1 LHFGQAMLTVTL
13 PMRRSRLRLF
23 AFALIA
29 NGLLGVALVAIALG
43 ALGPLITRA
52 SVAADSAGDS
62 LGTAAVA
69 LDQMATAFDGFD
81 KSLNDAKASSAHASQ
96 LLNDAST
103 TSAQLADA
111 MSINFLGAQPFLPIA
126 LSFRRNTDELRGVS
140 ADLSTLSE
148 AIGHDSRDIGAV
160 RDSVRLLR
168 DRVQQLARDAA
179 ASPDGRHVGPE
190 LTVLAY
196 GLTLWLGVLALL
208 STAAGFVVLR
218 I

>member
-1 LHFGQAMLTVTL
+1 MAL
-13 PMRRSRLRLF
+13 
-23 AFALIA
+23 ALIA
-29 NGLLGVALVAIALG
+29 NGLLGAALVGIALG

-62 LGTAAVA
+62 LGAAAVA

-81 KSLNDAKASSAHASQ
+81 KSLSDAKTSSAHASQ

-126 LSFRRNTDELRGVS
+126 QSFRRNTDELRGVS

-148 AIGHDSRDIGAV
+148 AIGKNAGDIGAV

-179 ASPDGRHVGPE
+179 ASPEGRRVGPE

-208 STAAGFVVLR
+208 SIAAGFVVLR

>member
-1 LHFGQAMLTVTL
+1 MAL
-13 PMRRSRLRLF
+13 
-23 AFALIA
+23 ALIA
-29 NGLLGVALVAIALG
+29 NGLLGVALVGIALG

-62 LGTAAVA
+62 LGAAAVA

-81 KSLNDAKASSAHASQ
+81 KSLSDAKTSSAHASQ

-126 LSFRRNTDELRGVS
+126 QSFRRNTDELRGVS

-148 AIGHDSRDIGAV
+148 AIGKNAGDIGAV

-179 ASPDGRHVGPE
+179 ASPEGRRVGPE

-208 STAAGFVVLR
+208 SIAAGFVVLR

>member
-1 LHFGQAMLTVTL
+1 MPTVTI
-13 PMRRSRLRLF
+13 PIRRSRLRLF

-29 NGLLGVALVAIALG
+29 NGLLGVALVGIA
-43 ALGPLITRA
+43 
-52 SVAADSAGDS
+52 
-62 LGTAAVA
+62 
-69 LDQMATAFDGFD
+69 
-81 KSLNDAKASSAHASQ
+81 
-96 LLNDAST
+96 
-103 TSAQLADA
+103 
-111 MSINFLGAQPFLPIA
+111 
-126 LSFRRNTDELRGVS
+126 
-140 ADLSTLSE
+140 LSE